1 MKQIR
6 LLLLALL
13 FLASLTMYSQDC
25 SVVKTLSDDQDICL
39 GQNATIT
46 MFDSEV
52 GVVYQLIN
60 ETTGNAV
67 GVIPGNGTDIN
78 FTVAPLID
86 TTYFIR
92 ATCLLGTFDLDSK
105 KVTINVRQ
113 VPIAIATPASQSICS
128 GGTTNIALSSAIGG
142 TTFSWTVA
150 QVGVSGA
157 TNGNG
162 NIISQT
168 LTATGSVSG
177 TATYTITPNNNG
189 CNGAPIVVQIT
200 VFPSTIGGNAS
211 VSNSSVVAMTNICH
225 NGTGTVYL
233 LNSRGTVLR
242 WEYTINGGLT
252 WIQEPASATP
262 SFNYSISQTRA
273 YRAVVQNGTCATAN
287 SSTVILNVIPAV
299 IPTPVTA
306 TPSIICNGQSSTL
319 AATSGWATSGSIA
332 DGGDFDTAN
341 PPGWLTD
348 GDLNQLNAGG
358 SNTNPTKW
366 RLSAS
371 NSGTYSGITYTSSN
385 KFAIA
390 HGKIDSTLDTPVFN
404 TLGLNTA
411 SLLFNHAFKLE
422 ATAWAK
428 VELSL
433 DGGATFPIT
442 LLTYNGA
449 ATRQPYN
456 NFPLETISLDN
467 YVGLSNLRIR
477 FNFHGTDFSSWAIDN
492 IRIPDVPVGLTTQW
506 YDGSGNA
513 MATNVVSPTVDT
525 RYSIVTYLNGCPS
538 GVAYVWV
545 YVNQRPTA
553 NLGPSQTVCN
563 STPATF
569 SVALTGT
576 APWKI
581 TYSNGSTSTTVSGI
595 NTSPYVFAT
604 PNLVANTTYSITA
617 VSDAKCTSTAADITN
632 NGVVTVLNGTPGNW
646 TGLVGTDWF
655 DCMNWAGGGPN
666 PPAITTDVVIPNGRP
681 NMPHINASTA
691 KAITY
696 SGIANA
702 RDITIGTTASLTMSN
717 GSMLNIGKDWK
728 NSGTFNPGNGTV
740 ALKGSTLNQIQ
751 LINSGIKLNE
761 TFYNLILNTSGGAK
775 GVILPNNFQLTVAN
789 HLTLQSGDLRLTDE
803 AQLVQLGST
812 ANPAIGTG
820 KLYRDQQGRKN
831 SFHYN
836 YWSSPVSND
845 NVSYNLIGNLKDG
858 TDVTTNPFAM
868 NGINFGAGAYFSD
881 GIATNPI
888 KISTR
893 WLYKYASSAP
903 NYYSWI
909 PITTAQNL
917 TVGEG
922 FTMKGCDG
930 TVANSTMQ
938 NYVFVGKPNNGDIN
952 LTLGLNQTYLV
963 GNPYP
968 SPLDADKF
976 IRDNI
981 KDGGNAA
988 TNKFNGVLYFYDHFG
1003 GNSHI
1008 LAEYEG
1014 GYAAYSLM
1022 GGVVAVSNGP
1032 MTANTGASGTKVPKR
1047 YIPVA
1052 QGFFIKSISDTVLT
1066 STNPNLS
1073 PITGGVINFKNSQ
1086 RAFCTEASGN
1096 SLFFRT
1102 TNQNATVE
1110 KDAREKIRL
1119 QFISPTGV
1127 DRQLLVGTDEN
1138 ASNNFDLGFDAP
1150 MIDVKTE
1157 DMYWNLAGNKLI
1169 IQGLSNFNEEQQIPL
1184 SIKTS
1189 IEGKFVIKIA
1199 ELENIDNSKEI
1210 YLYDAQTRESHNL
1223 RESEFVLFVN
1233 PGEYANRFSIRF
1245 TRESLEQEIMNIRNQ
1260 DLPISY
1266 SKTDH
1271 SITIFNDTDANLR
1284 EIQIFNLLGQR
1295 VQQSDVD
1302 NVSRSTVKVPVRNL
1316 PSNTYIVKAITDSGS
1331 TSKKIIIN

>member
-6 LLLLALL
+6 LLLVM
-13 FLASLTMYSQDC
+13 FFFFASLTTYSQDC

-39 GQNATIT
+39 GQDATIT
-46 MFDSEV
+46 MFNSEV
-52 GVVYQLIN
+52 GVVYELIN
-60 ETTGNAV
+60 EATGLPV
-67 GVIPGNGTDIN
+67 GVVPGDGSDIN
-78 FTVAPLID
+78 FTVTPSIG
-86 TTYFIR
+86 TTYYIR
-92 ATCLLGTFDLDSK
+92 ATCLLGTFDLNFE
-105 KVTINVRQ
+105 KVTINVTQ
-113 VPIAIATPASQSICS
+113 VPVANATPASQNICS
-128 GGTTNIALSSAIGG
+128 GGTTNIALSSVTAG
-142 TTFSWTVA
+142 TTFSWTVV

-157 TNGNG
+157 TIGNG
-162 NIISQT
+162 NVIAQS
-168 LTATGSVSG
+168 LVATGNVSG
-177 TATYTITPNNNG
+177 TATYTITPNNG
-189 CNGAPIVVQIT
+189 CDGTPIVVQIT
-200 VFPSTIGGNAS
+200 VYPTSLGGNAS
-211 VSNSSVVAMTNICH
+211 VSNSSVVGMTSICH
-225 NGTGTVYL
+225 NGTGTIYL
-233 LNSRGTVLR
+233 LNYRGVVLR

-252 WIQEPASATP
+252 WVQEPASATS
-262 SFNYSISQTRA
+262 SFNYNIAQTRA
-273 YRAVVQNGTCATAN
+273 YRAVVQNGICATAN
-287 SSTVILNVIPAV
+287 STSVILNVIPAV
-299 IPTPVTA
+299 IPNPVTA
-306 TPSIICNGQSSTL
+306 NPSTICNGGSSTL
-319 AATSGWATSGSIA
+319 SATSGWATSGSIA

-371 NSGTYSGITYTSSN
+371 NGGSYSGVTYTSSN

-390 HGKIDSTLDTPVFN
+390 HGAINSTLDTPVFN

-411 SLLFNHAFKLE
+411 SLLFNHAFKLD
-422 ATAWAK
+422 ATASAK
-428 VELSL
+428 VLLSL
-433 DGGATFPIT
+433 DGGATYPVT
-442 LLTYNGA
+442 LLTYNGV

-456 NFPLETISLDN
+456 NFPLESISLDS

-477 FNFHGTDFSSWAIDN
+477 FVFQGTEFSSWAIDN

-506 YDGSGNA
+506 YDGSGNV
-513 MATNVVSPTVDT
+513 MATNVVSPSVDT
-525 RYSIVTYLNGCPS
+525 RYSIVTFLNGCPS
-538 GVAYVWV
+538 GVAHVWV

-553 NLGPSQTVCN
+553 NLGPSQTICN

-569 SVALTGT
+569 SIALTGT

-581 TYSNGSTSTTVSGI
+581 TYFNGSTSTTVSGV
-595 NTSPYVFAT
+595 NTNPYVFTT
-604 PNLVANTTYSITA
+604 PNLVSNTTYTITA
-617 VSDAKCTSTAADITN
+617 VSDAKCSAIPADITN
-632 NGVVTVLNGTPGNW
+632 NAVVSVLNGTPGNW
-646 TGLVGTDWF
+646 TGLIGTDWF
-655 DCMNWAGGGPN
+655 DCKNWAGGGPN
-666 PPAITTDVVIPNGRP
+666 PPSITTDVVISNGRP
-681 NMPHINASTA
+681 NMPNINALTA

-702 RDITIGTTASLTMSN
+702 RDITIGTAASLTMSN
-717 GSMLNIGKDWK
+717 SSVLNIGKDWK
-728 NSGTFNPGNGTV
+728 NSGTFNPGNATV
-740 ALKGSTLNQIQ
+740 ALRGATLNQVQ
-751 LINSGIKLNE
+751 LINSGIKLFEN
-761 TFYNLILNTSGGAK
+761 FYNLTLNTSGGAK

-803 AQLVQLGST
+803 AQLVQLGAT
-812 ANPAIGTG
+812 ANPVVGTG
-820 KLYRDQQGRKN
+820 KLYRDQQGKKS

-845 NVSYNLIGNLKDG
+845 NVNYTLLGNLKDG

-868 NGINFGAGAYFSD
+868 TNINFGAGAYYAD
-881 GIATNPI
+881 GAASNPI
-888 KISTR
+888 KISNR

-909 PITTAQNL
+909 PITNAQNL

-922 FTMKGCDG
+922 FIMKGCDG
-930 TVANSTMQ
+930 TVANSAIQ

-968 SPLDADKF
+968 SSLDADKF

-1008 LAEYEG
+1008 LSEYEG

-1022 GGVVAVSNGP
+1022 GGVEAVSNGP

-1052 QGFFIKSISDTVLT
+1052 QGFFIKSIHDTVLT

-1102 TNQNATVE
+1102 ADPNLTVE
-1110 KDAREKIRL
+1110 KEVREKIRL
-1119 QFISPTGV
+1119 QFISSTGIT
-1127 DRQLLVGTDEN
+1127 RQLLVGTDEN
-1138 ASNNFDLGFDAP
+1138 ASNNFDLGYDAP
-1150 MIDVKTE
+1150 MIDVKSE
-1157 DMYWNLAGNKLI
+1157 DMYWNLSGNKLI
-1169 IQGLSNFNEEQQIPL
+1169 IQGLDNFDEEQRIPFT
-1184 SIKTS
+1184 IKTNNL
-1189 IEGKFVIKIA
+1189 GTFRIKIVG
-1199 ELENIDNSKEI
+1199 LENIDSSKEI
-1210 YLYDAQTRESHNL
+1210 YVFDQVTRESHNL
-1223 RESEFVLFVN
+1223 RENDFVMEGNAGEF
-1233 PGEYANRFSIRF
+1233 ANRFSIRF
-1245 TRESLEQEIMNIRNQ
+1245 SNPSAAVINANLRPQE
-1260 DLPISY
+1260 LPISY

-1271 SITIFNDTDANLR
+1271 SIHILNETDTKVK
-1284 EIQIFNLLGQR
+1284 EVQIFNLLGQQ
-1295 VQQSDVD
+1295 VQKSDIE
-1302 NVSRSTVKVPVRNL
+1302 NVFGSTIKIPVKNL
-1316 PSNTYIVKAITDSGS
+1316 ANSTYIVKVITDSESS
-1331 TSKKIIIN
+1331 TKKIIIN